1 MNLRT
6 LLLAACAL
14 ASAGATGWLVNNWL
28 DRQRAQL
35 TAQPAPVQAAP
46 EAMVL
51 VARRSVGAGTL
62 LQPEHLEWRAW
73 PREGL
78 VAAYAVK
85 GRATP
90 DDFSGAVVR
99 RGLAA
104 GEPVT
109 AERVVKPGERGFLAA
124 VLTPGARALSVPV
137 SPAAGVSG
145 LVLPGDRVDLIV
157 THQITERAGDGN
169 ERAVRRASET
179 LLTDIR
185 VIAIGQKT
193 DEENGKPIIANTAT
207 VEVTPK
213 QAEIVSLAI
222 ELGKLSLSLRSLAL
236 ENEGEAAVIRN
247 AGFSYTRDTDIS
259 RLIRPSPEPAGQVVH
274 VLRGGA
280 GKGGNRR

>member
-14 ASAGATGWLVNNWL
+14 GSAGVTGLLVNNWL
-28 DRQRAQL
+28 DRQRAQM
-35 TAQPAPVQAAP
+35 QVRPVVPPAP

-51 VARRSVGAGTL
+51 VSRRTVGAGTL
-62 LQPEHLEWRAW
+62 LKPEHLEWRAW
-73 PREGL
+73 PRDGL
-78 VAAYAVK
+78 IEAYAVK
-85 GRATP
+85 GQATP
-90 DDFSGAVVR
+90 EGFTGAVVR

-104 GEPVT
+104 GEPIT

-157 THQITERAGDGN
+157 THQITERAIDGS
-169 ERAVRRASET
+169 ERTLRRASET

-185 VIAIGQKT
+185 VLAIGQKT
-193 DEENGKPIIANTAT
+193 DEENGKPIVANTAT

-222 ELGKLSLSLRSLAL
+222 EMGKLSLSLRSLAL
-236 ENEGEAAVIRN
+236 DDEADATTVRN

-259 RLIRPSPEPAGQVVH
+259 RLIRPSQKAADQVVQ

-280 GKGGNRR
+280 SGSRR